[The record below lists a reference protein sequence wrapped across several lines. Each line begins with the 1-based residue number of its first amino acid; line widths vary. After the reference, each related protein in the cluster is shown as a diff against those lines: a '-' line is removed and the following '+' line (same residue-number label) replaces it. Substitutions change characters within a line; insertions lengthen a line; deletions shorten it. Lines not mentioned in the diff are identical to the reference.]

1 LNYTTL
7 HFAPLARKRESSGSF
22 KDQTPRK
29 ALSGYIASRADTR
42 KARAE
47 GSGILWLE
55 GLSVNKHLANI
66 IADLLRFEIKQAERH
81 GLDSIKITLPR
92 AKQIARELR
101 ESIKE
106 QAKPV
111 SRLDRIFSSVEKARL
126 AEYGE

>member
-1 LNYTTL
+1 LNYTNQP
-7 HFAPLARKRESSGSF
+7 FAHHARFKEGLASL
-22 KDQTPRK
+22 KDQTPRR

-47 GSGILWLE
+47 GSGILWWG
-55 GLSVNKHLANI
+55 GLSVNKHLENI
-66 IADLLRFEIKQAERH
+66 IADLLRFQIKQAERH
-81 GLDSIKITLPR
+81 GLDSITITLPR

-111 SRLDRIFSSVEKARL
+111 SRLDRIFSSVEKAKL
-126 AEYGE
+126 AEY